1 MSILDVFGSDA
12 FSVRSLTDAIN
23 KLKYVPGLIGNL
35 GLFSSSGVPTTTI
48 AIEEKDG
55 VLTLV
60 SPTPRGGN
68 GITMDKTLRV
78 LRPFIIP
85 HFEINDAIMAEE
97 VQGIRAFGQE
107 TVTETVMEKVAERLM
122 YHQQSH
128 AYTEE
133 YIRLGALKGLITY
146 ADGST
151 LDLFGTSGFNVSA
164 ISEVTFIFNPSTG
177 SGAVRNKCSEVIRD
191 IASVLDGTPW
201 SGGVAALCSD
211 TFYDALI
218 AAKEVRETFL
228 NQAEAADLRMAAIDS
243 GQAGSYGRFTYGGIQ
258 FINYRG
264 TGGTGSIVAGKA
276 HFFPIG
282 VPNLF
287 RTYYAPADYVE
298 TVNTIGLPRY
308 AKQYEMPNGK
318 GIHMD
323 TQMNSLSLCTR
334 PRTLIQGA
342 FSLS

>member
-12 FSVRSLTDAIN
+12 FGVRSLTDAIN
-23 KLKYVPGLIGNL
+23 KLKYVPGFISGA
-35 GLFSSSGVPTTTI
+35 GLFSASGVPTTTI

-60 SPTPRGGN
+60 APTPRGGP
-68 GITMDKTLRV
+68 GITLDKTLRT
-78 LRPFIIP
+78 LRPFLIR

-107 TVTETVMEKVAERLM
+107 SQTETVMEKVAERMM
-122 YHQQSH
+122 YALQSH

-133 YIRLGALKGLITY
+133 YMRLGAIKGTVTY
-146 ADGST
+146 ADST
-151 LDLFGTSGFNVSA
+151 TLNLFTEFNVSQ
-164 ISEVTFIFNPSTG
+164 ISEQSIVFSTSADTG
-177 SGAVRNKCSEVIRD
+177 VIRAGLSAIIRL
-191 IASVLDGTPW
+191 IAGVLDGVPW
-201 SGGVAALCSD
+201 AGGVTALCSD
-211 TFYDALI
+211 TYYDALI
-218 AAKEVRETFL
+218 QSHEVRATFL

-243 GQAGSYGRFTYGGIQ
+243 GQSGAYGRFTYGGVQ

-264 TGGTGSIVAGKA
+264 TGGTGSITEGKA
-276 HFFPIG
+276 HFFPTG

-287 RTYYAPADYVE
+287 RTYYAPADYIE

-308 AKQYEMPNGK
+308 AKQYAMPNDK
-318 GIHMD
+318 GIHFD
-323 TQMNSLSLCTR
+323 TQMNGLNICTR

-342 FSLS
+342 FTTS